1 MAYRVRL
8 GGSPIDSGVVLFDMD
23 DAEEA
28 AVNMGKRRATEE
40 GDDADTV
47 NIYGEEGVGLWGACP
62 ENNDGAYYPVITVE
76 D

>member
-1 MAYRVRL
+1 
-8 GGSPIDSGVVLFDMD
+8 
-23 DAEEA
+23 
-28 AVNMGKRRATEE
+28 MGKRRATEE